1 MMLAMSYQETTDR
14 YAPAFTDGADT
25 SLIKKALEGDRH
37 AFERLYRRHSGRV
50 HAVILRLVGHDR
62 ARAEDLTQD
71 TFVRL
76 WQKLGDFRF
85 ESAFS
90 TWLHRMAVNTALM
103 SMRSEAPMATDD
115 AALDALAE
123 VPMPENLRP
132 DQRIDLEVLIT
143 KLPARARSVLVLHDV
158 EGWKHE
164 EISQELGIA
173 VGSSKAH
180 LHRARQLLAKWFGA

>member
-1 MMLAMSYQETTDR
+1 MAPEVLGRSLTRDR
-14 YAPAFTDGADT
+14 IHKQGFPR
-25 SLIKKALEGDRH
+25 KVPGDH
-37 AFERLYRRHSGRV
+37 RRHCGRV

-103 SMRSEAPMATDD
+103 SIRGEAPMATDD

-132 DQRIDLEVLIT
+132 DQRIDLEVLIA